1 MQIKIYLYNKNG
13 KVPMRPNFIL
23 DVAQERAYPLFDQL
37 YKDINIGNQ
46 KFVKCDVVIFER
58 ERFAF
63 ATCC

>member
-13 KVPMRPNFIL
+13 KVPMRPNFTL

-46 KFVKCDVVIFER
+46 KFVRCDVVIFER

>member
-1 MQIKIYLYNKNG
+1 MQIKIYLYNKHGN
-13 KVPMRPNFIL
+13 VPLCPNFTL
-23 DVAQERAYPLFDQL
+23 DTVQERAWLLFDQL

-46 KFVKCDVVIFER
+46 KFVRCDAVIFER